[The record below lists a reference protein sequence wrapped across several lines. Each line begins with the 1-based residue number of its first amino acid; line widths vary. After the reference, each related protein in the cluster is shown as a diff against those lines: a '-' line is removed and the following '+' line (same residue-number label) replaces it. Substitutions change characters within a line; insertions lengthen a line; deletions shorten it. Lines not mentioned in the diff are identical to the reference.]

1 MKTRNILL
9 SVAALIFIF
18 FGLFYVLFD
27 QYVTSASNE
36 AVLAWIKAEENSI
49 IEGNLLSS
57 MTKTQKTLLSSEFI
71 KGLAVVDHTDSN
83 LRPLIE
89 FGERINFN
97 KIQMNHDRI
106 QSTGFFKKYLQLDLP
121 NSPNLKVV
129 FSIYSEKIMALFWIT
144 STIFCFLTLM
154 FGLIIYQIKKTEQKI
169 IEMYAQKAKQAA
181 HDLAQP
187 VVVLNSL
194 VHELAASN
202 NEVIKSVILRINN
215 IVDDLSDKK
224 SVPTNHNYIT
234 EPVINT
240 SLLFKIENLI
250 QEKQLTAPSQVKIS
264 LDTAK
269 NLSEVAFDQYSL
281 IRVLANF
288 LQNSVE
294 ANAVNIKI
302 TVFEVD
308 NDIQFKVTDD
318 GVGISA
324 DIFDQLG
331 EKGFTRGKEFGSGLG
346 LFGAYLFVEQ
356 NSGNIKINSNINQG
370 CEIILSVHKKNQQKI
385 ILATDTKLFILD
397 DEDLILRTWQLK
409 LQDLELDQPVE
420 YFKSGLELAER
431 IKNFNPNEVF
441 IFSDYN
447 LSDKLTGLDFIEAQG
462 LQGQAALIT
471 GQHDD
476 PEIIKWSQRLKVPV
490 ISKIELHN
498 LQIELI

>member
-9 SVAALIFIF
+9 SVTVLIFIF

-36 AVLAWIKAEENSI
+36 AVLAWIKTEENSI

-71 KGLAVVDHTDSN
+71 KGLAVVDQTDSN

-89 FGERINFN
+89 FGQRIDFS
-97 KIQMNHDRI
+97 KIQLNHDRI
-106 QSTGFFKKYLQLDLP
+106 QSTGLFKKYLQLDLP

-144 STIFCFLTLM
+144 GTFFCFLTLI

-169 IEMYAQKAKQAA
+169 IEKYAQKAKQAA

-187 VVVLNSL
+187 IVVLNSL
-194 VHELAASN
+194 VHSLTDSSHD
-202 NEVIKSVILRINN
+202 VIKSVILRINN

-224 SVPTNHNYIT
+224 SVPVNHNVKP
-234 EPVINT
+234 EPILNT
-240 SLLFKIENLI
+240 SLLLKIENLI
-250 QEKQLTAPSQVKIS
+250 QEKQLTAPSQVKIN
-264 LDTAK
+264 LDAAR
-269 NLSEVAFDQYSL
+269 NLSDVAFDQYSL

-288 LQNSVE
+288 LQNSIE
-294 ANAVNIKI
+294 ANALNIKV
-302 TVFEVD
+302 TVYEVD
-308 NDIQFKVTDD
+308 NDIQFTVSDD
-318 GVGISA
+318 GVGISD
-324 DIFDQLG
+324 DILNRLG
-331 EKGFTRGKEFGSGLG
+331 EKGFTHGKEFGSGLG
-346 LFGAYLFVEQ
+346 LFGAYQFAEE
-356 NSGNIKINSNINQG
+356 NSGQIRINSNINQG
-370 CEIILSVHKKNQQKI
+370 CEIILSVPKKNQQKI

-397 DEDLILRTWQLK
+397 DEDLILRTWKLK

-420 YFKSGLELAER
+420 YFKSSLELSER
-431 IKNFNPNEVF
+431 IKNFDPNMIF

-447 LSDKLTGLDFIEAQG
+447 LSDKLTGLDFIETQG

-476 PEIIKWSQRLKVPV
+476 PEIIKRSQRLKVPV

>member
-1 MKTRNILL
+1 M
-9 SVAALIFIF
+9 
-18 FGLFYVLFD
+18 
-27 QYVTSASNE
+27 
-36 AVLAWIKAEENSI
+36 
-49 IEGNLLSS
+49 
-57 MTKTQKTLLSSEFI
+57 
-71 KGLAVVDHTDSN
+71 
-83 LRPLIE
+83 
-89 FGERINFN
+89 
-97 KIQMNHDRI
+97 
-106 QSTGFFKKYLQLDLP
+106 
-121 NSPNLKVV
+121 
-129 FSIYSEKIMALFWIT
+129 
-144 STIFCFLTLM
+144 
-154 FGLIIYQIKKTEQKI
+154 
-169 IEMYAQKAKQAA
+169 
-181 HDLAQP
+181 
-187 VVVLNSL
+187 
-194 VHELAASN
+194 
-202 NEVIKSVILRINN
+202 
-215 IVDDLSDKK
+215 SDKK

-240 SLLFKIENLI
+240 SLLLKIENLI

-281 IRVLANF
+281 IRVLSNF
-288 LQNSVE
+288 LQNSIE
-294 ANAVNIKI
+294 ANALNIKVA
-302 TVFEVD
+302 VFEVD
-308 NDIQFKVTDD
+308 NNLQFTVTDD
-318 GVGISA
+318 GVGVSP
-324 DIFDQLG
+324 DILDQLG

-370 CEIILSVHKKNQQKI
+370 CEIILSVPKKNQQKI